1 MIGTSRPVKKIAL
14 AAAAAA
20 LVWPL
25 FAFVATPAS
34 AVIGIG
40 PFECDRVSPSLCLAD
55 QSGHTNSGNPI
66 VMQAPITTSAH
77 AAQNILQYDDAACSG
92 AYTVTSSCPF
102 SNPSWDSHYLGD
114 TIILLSFPNVGS
126 GSPVTGNCVG
136 AALSELTA
144 VLSVCDT
151 QSDDWVIAPINNG
164 AECALVNVYWMNQ
177 DYSTGDAYVL
187 TGSETANAQAVI
199 GTWNGAAVQ
208 EWYNSAIASCA

>member
-1 MIGTSRPVKKIAL
+1 MPRTLRLGKKIAL

-20 LVWPL
+20 LLWPL
-25 FAFVATPAS
+25 FVATPAS
-34 AVIGIG
+34 AAIGIG

-77 AAQNILQYDDAACSG
+77 AAQNILQYSDSICSG
-92 AYTVTSSCPF
+92 GYTVTSSCPF
-102 SNPSWDSHYLGD
+102 SNPSWDSHYSGD
-114 TIILLSFPNVGS
+114 EIILLSFPNVGS

-136 AALSELTA
+136 AALSQLTA

-151 QSDDWVIAPINNG
+151 QSDDWVVAPINRG

-177 DYSTGDAYVL
+177 EYSTGDAYVL

-199 GTWNGAAVQ
+199 QTWNGGAVQ
-208 EWYNSAIASCA
+208 EWYNTAMAPCA